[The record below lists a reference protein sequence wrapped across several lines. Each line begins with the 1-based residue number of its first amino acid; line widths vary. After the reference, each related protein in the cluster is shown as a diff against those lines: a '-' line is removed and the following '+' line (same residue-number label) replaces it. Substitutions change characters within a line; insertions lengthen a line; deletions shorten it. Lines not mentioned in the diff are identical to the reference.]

1 MLTNIDINKMNHLLE
16 TNEDARQIITQL
28 LKNHQEA
35 VSLISHEIRN
45 PLTLISSSLQIMEL
59 EHPEVKEF
67 FNWKQTMDDVDFM
80 CSLLNELSD
89 YNNGNTLH
97 LSVFSIEQ
105 LLKNIAV
112 SFAISLESEQSV
124 YPIEF
129 TSRIMPDMGSFTG
142 DKIKLEEVI
151 LNLLRNAKD
160 AVMEQSYRKIRLT
173 ADRIDDRIV
182 IRCKDNGCGI
192 PEDLQKTIF
201 EPFITHKPGG
211 TGLGLAVQKELLKP
225 IKGRSLLSPKKAL
238 GQPLLSPSR
247 SKFSISH
254 RLLTAEST
262 RLYKQAFSFYDTE
275 SVPG

>member
-16 TNEDARQIITQL
+16 TNEDARQIITRL

-67 FNWKQTMDDVDFM
+67 SNWKQTMDDVDFM

-105 LLKNIAV
+105 LLKNIAI
-112 SFAISLESEQSV
+112 SFAISLESEQSAH
-124 YPIEF
+124 PIEF

-160 AVMEQSYRKIRLT
+160 AVMEQSYRMIRLT

-211 TGLGLAVQKELLKP
+211 TGLGLAVSKRIIEAH
-225 IKGRSLLSPKKAL
+225 KGTLSFESKKAL
-238 GQPLLSPSR
+238 EQPLLSPSR

>member
-124 YPIEF
+124 HPIEF

-182 IRCKDNGCGI
+182 IRAVFQKIFRKRSLNLSSLTNPVEQDW
-192 PEDLQKTIF
+192 DL
-201 EPFITHKPGG
+201 PF
-211 TGLGLAVQKELLKP
+211 QKELLKP

-238 GQPLLSPSR
+238 EQPLLSPSR

>member
-211 TGLGLAVQKELLKP
+211 TGLGLAVSKRIIEAH
-225 IKGRSLLSPKKAL
+225 KGTLSFPKKAL

>member
-1 MLTNIDINKMNHLLE
+1 
-16 TNEDARQIITQL
+16 
-28 LKNHQEA
+28 
-35 VSLISHEIRN
+35 
-45 PLTLISSSLQIMEL
+45 
-59 EHPEVKEF
+59 
-67 FNWKQTMDDVDFM
+67 
-80 CSLLNELSD
+80 
-89 YNNGNTLH
+89 
-97 LSVFSIEQ
+97 
-105 LLKNIAV
+105 
-112 SFAISLESEQSV
+112 
-124 YPIEF
+124 
-129 TSRIMPDMGSFTG
+129 MPDMGSFTG

-211 TGLGLAVQKELLKP
+211 TGLGLAVSKELLKP

>member
-124 YPIEF
+124 HPIEF

-192 PEDLQKTIF
+192 PEDLQKTVF

-211 TGLGLAVQKELLKP
+211 TGLGLAVSKRIIEAHKGTLSFESKKGPGTTFTVSLP
-225 IKGRSLLSPKKAL
+225 I
-238 GQPLLSPSR
+238 
-247 SKFSISH
+247 
-254 RLLTAEST
+254 
-262 RLYKQAFSFYDTE
+262 
-275 SVPG
+275 